1 MSDMGLHASIYEQL
15 RVYADKF
22 DCALVKL
29 HSQDKGAAEKARLS
43 LAEALKEIG
52 SANTD
57 KPGSRL
63 VAMVLRQE
71 LGDKLGNVD
80 DAFRALAEVLN
91 TKTPQDDDIEKLES
105 IASAIDK
112 ECLNAGARMR
122 GRA

>member
-1 MSDMGLHASIYEQL
+1 MSDMGLNASIYEQL